1 MAAPDLLLAGAV
13 LLVCGVASWGLVGLV
28 LRVLRRRHILDHPNP
43 RSSHLR
49 PTPRGGGIAVIAVI
63 VVAWVLIA
71 AVTPGIPAPSW
82 WWVPLAA
89 LALAA
94 LSWIDDVRGLPAL
107 PRLLAQVVA
116 VAVGLVAFAERGPV
130 FQGLLPPALDLA
142 VAGLCWLWFVNLFN
156 FMDGIDGLAGV
167 EAAAIGIGLY
177 VVTTIAGA
185 AVALGLPALAA
196 AGAALGFLCWN
207 WQPARVFMGD
217 VGSVALGYL
226 LGWLLLALA
235 AAGQWPAA
243 LILPLYFLCDASLT
257 LLARL
262 ARRQPPWRAHREHFY
277 QRAVRAGRSH
287 AAVVGAVALADGVL
301 LALAAMA
308 AVGRA
313 PLALAGAAMTVAVL
327 LFHLGR
333 ARRA

>member
-1 MAAPDLLLAGAV
+1 MVGAEPLLAGAV
-13 LLVCGVASWGLVGLV
+13 LLACGIASWGLVGL
-28 LRVLRRRHILDHPNP
+28 LLPVLRRRRIFDHPNP
-43 RSSHLR
+43 RSSHAR
-49 PTPRGGGIAVIAVI
+49 PTPRGGGIAVIAV
-63 VVAWVLIA
+63 VVAAWVLIGALMPGVPA
-71 AVTPGIPAPSW
+71 AA
-82 WWVPLAA
+82 WWVPAAA

-94 LSWIDDVRGLPAL
+94 VSWVDDVRGLPPL
-107 PRLLAQVVA
+107 PRLLAQAVA
-116 VAVGLVAFAERGPV
+116 VAMGLVALAERGPV

-177 VVTTIAGA
+177 VVTAVAGA
-185 AVALGLPALAA
+185 AVALGLPALAV
-196 AGAALGFLCWN
+196 AGAALGFLRWN

-262 ARRQPPWRAHREHFY
+262 ARRQPLWRAHREHFY

-287 AAVVGAVALADGVL
+287 AAVVGAVAVTDGVL
-301 LALAAMA
+301 LALAVA
-308 AVGRA
+308 AAGGQGR
-313 PLALAGAAMTVAVL
+313 LALAGAGVTVAL
-327 LFHLGR
+327 LLIHLGR
-333 ARRA
+333 ARGA